1 MKNFKNIISTLV
13 FAILLVSAS
22 LICVLKPETAYST
35 SERRPLANF
44 PKLNVETVTNGEFM
58 QKFDEYAT
66 DQFPLRDKLRSV
78 KAYFKMNI
86 FNMLDNNGLFMT
98 EGHISKIDE
107 PENEYMMDYAVE
119 RFSFINNK
127 YLQGKNTSVYFS
139 IVPDKNFL
147 LASKN
152 GYPSLNY
159 QNFIEKMKSKTEFMQ
174 YIDVTGLLSLDDYYK
189 TDTHWKQENIID
201 IAELLATS
209 MGTSIK
215 SEYTIN
221 TLDNPFYGVYS
232 GQLAL
237 SFPPDTIKYLTNDT
251 INNATVTYYDTG
263 LPQKG
268 DMYNMEKAYSKDPYE
283 MFLSGVAPLI
293 TIENPNANTEK
304 ELVLFRD
311 SFGSS
316 LAPLFAEGYK
326 KITLVDIRYMQSS
339 LIGNFVDFKN
349 CDVLFLYSTT
359 LLNNSLAMK

>member
-1 MKNFKNIISTLV
+1 MKNLKNIISTFV
-13 FAILLVSAS
+13 FASL
-22 LICVLKPETAYST
+22 LICISVSCILKPETAYST
-35 SERRPLANF
+35 SERRTLANF
-44 PKLNVETVTNGEFM
+44 PKLNSETVKSGEFM

-78 KAYFKMNI
+78 KAYFNMNI
-86 FNMLDNNGLFMT
+86 FNRLDNNGLFVT
-98 EGHISKIDE
+98 EGHISKLDE
-107 PENEYMMDYAVE
+107 PENEYMMNHATE
-119 RFSFINNK
+119 RFSFINDK
-127 YLQGKNTSVYFS
+127 YLKDKNTNVYFA

-159 QNFIEKMKSKTEFMQ
+159 ESFIGKMKLKNKYMQ
-174 YIDVTGLLSLDDYYK
+174 YIDITDLLSLDDYFK

-201 IAELLATS
+201 IAEFLASS
-209 MGTSIK
+209 MGTTIK
-215 SEYTIN
+215 GKYTVN

-232 GQLAL
+232 GQLAME
-237 SFPPDTIKYLTNDT
+237 FQPDTIKYLTNDT

-263 LPQKG
+263 MPEKG

-293 TIENPNANTEK
+293 TIENPNAATKK

-311 SFGSS
+311 SFASS
-316 LAPLFAEGYK
+316 LAPLLVEGYQ

-339 LIGNFVDFKN
+339 LVGNFVDFEG

>member
-44 PKLNVETVTNGEFM
+44 PKLSVETVTNGEFM

-127 YLQGKNTSVYFS
+127 YLKGKNTNVYFS

-159 QNFIEKMKSKTEFMQ
+159 QSFIEKMKSKTEFMQ
-174 YIDVTGLLSLDDYYK
+174 YIDITGLLSLDDYYK

-316 LAPLFAEGYK
+316 LAPLLAEGYK